1 MTNTQASVST
11 WSPVVEQIRTGSESA
26 VEELYKSL
34 RSIHFFFKREIGLDR
49 ADDAYHNL
57 IIAVVGAIKS
67 GALRQAEALPA
78 YAMTIARRMVYE
90 NLKEVIRA
98 RRNPDVEHLSLVA
111 HSPNPEQLAMRSERE
126 AIAKRILTA
135 LPPLGQEILI
145 RFYIN
150 GESEAE
156 IVAAMGITGTQFRLA
171 KSRAKLKYAEL
182 VQQSLSRVPN
192 RKPILSV
199 SQVSRRAIA

>member
-1 MTNTQASVST
+1 M
-11 WSPVVEQIRTGSESA
+11 VEQIRNGSESA
-26 VEELYKSL
+26 VEDMYKSL

-57 IIAVVGAIKS
+57 IITVVGAIRS
-67 GALRQAEALPA
+67 GALRQAEALPG
-78 YAMTIARRMVYE
+78 YAMTIARRIAFE
-90 NLKEVIRA
+90 DIKEVIRA
-98 RRNPDVEHLSLVA
+98 RQTPDMEHLVLISR
-111 HSPNPEQLAMRSERE
+111 SPNPEQLAMRSERE
-126 AIAKRILTA
+126 AIAKRILTT
-135 LPPLGQEILI
+135 LPPLSQQILI

-156 IVAAMGITGTQFRLA
+156 IVAAMGITGTQFRLT
-171 KSRAKLKYAEL
+171 KSRAKLRYAEL
-182 VQQSLSRVPN
+182 VQQAVSRVPN